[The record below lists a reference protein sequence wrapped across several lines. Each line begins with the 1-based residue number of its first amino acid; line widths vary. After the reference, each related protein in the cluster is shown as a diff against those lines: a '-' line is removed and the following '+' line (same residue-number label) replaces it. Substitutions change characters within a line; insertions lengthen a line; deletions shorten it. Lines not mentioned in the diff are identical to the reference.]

1 MNNNLNGWMM
11 LNYTAVYFYSEGNPF
26 GIVFLILLL
35 LFQLSK
41 LIVSH
46 ILDNRQFDSVEVE
59 TSFTNKRQNR
69 IKHFVY
75 DTLIDLPNS
84 KFVLMIDEETKI
96 ITPAVYTKRN
106 GRVSMINRNA
116 DFDVYEQIEI

>member
-1 MNNNLNGWMM
+1 M
-11 LNYTAVYFYSEGNPF
+11 NYTVAYFYSEGNPF

-59 TSFTNKRQNR
+59 TSFTNKRKNR

-75 DTLIDLPNS
+75 DSLMDLPS
-84 KFVLMIDEETKI
+84 SSFVLVLDKGTDLVSADKKTRSETLKKELI
-96 ITPAVYTKRN
+96 
-106 GRVSMINRNA
+106 
-116 DFDVYEQIEI
+116 